1 MGSYHGD
8 WLEFLK
14 EKGQRGIIKK
24 SFKKAM
30 FEKEESLI
38 RNEKFKLDLEFEYI
52 DEIILAQLTGEKW

>member
-8 WLEFLK
+8 LCEFLK

-24 SFKKAM
+24 SFKKGM

-52 DEIILAQLTGEKW
+52 DEIILAQLTGEK